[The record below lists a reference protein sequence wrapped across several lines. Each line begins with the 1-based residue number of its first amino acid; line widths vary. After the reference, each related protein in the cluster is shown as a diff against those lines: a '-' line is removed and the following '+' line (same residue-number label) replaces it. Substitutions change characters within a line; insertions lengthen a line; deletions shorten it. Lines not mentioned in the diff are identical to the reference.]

1 MDIGEPMVTYLH
13 KHKDASTC
21 SQTFKSTNNAKD
33 ASSNVV
39 AFKSSQSKKDQAR
52 AKLLR
57 AAQKIRW

>member
-13 KHKDASTC
+13 KNIDASTC
-21 SQTFKSTNNAKD
+21 SQTHKSTNSTKD